1 MDLKEIQN
9 VCKDIE
15 RKSGKGSIFLTG
27 KETRLEIPRWSTEIE
42 ALDNIIG
49 GGMPKGRIVEIFG
62 PESSGK
68 TSLIYWLMS
77 LHKLGVYIPIEGTY
91 DEDRAISL
99 GVKPKQMI
107 VYRAQYGEEALNA
120 VMKFAKAGVP
130 IIAID
135 SVPACQ
141 PKEDI
146 DKIEKDA
153 GNEARIGGVARLF
166 SKTLPTIVHICEET
180 GTTLILV
187 NQVRDKM
194 NAMLFGEKTDTP
206 GGRKLKHACSL
217 RIQVARKAWIEI
229 PNKNPC
235 NSATTEKIGLIMK
248 CKVVKS
254 KVSNPMGECEIP
266 LFFDRGFVSFD
277 DVQSIR
283 KEIMAQRAQQF
294 GKRIPKE
301 FLEEEDD

>member
-141 PKEDI
+141 PKEDL

-194 NAMLFGEKTDTP
+194 NAMLFGEKEDTP
-206 GGRKLKHACSL
+206 GGRAIKFYSSV
-217 RIQVARKAWIEI
+217 RIKVARRAWIEI
-229 PNKNPC
+229 PNKNLAV
-235 NSATTEKIGLIMK
+235 SSDSEKVGIIMK
-248 CKVVKS
+248 AKISKS
-254 KVSNPMGECEIP
+254 KVSNPFGEAELP
-266 LFFDRGFVSFD
+266 FFFDRGFVSYD
-277 DVQSIR
+277 DIKQIR
-283 KEIMAQRAQQF
+283 AELMK
-294 GKRIPKE
+294 KRKAE
-301 FLEEEDD
+301 FNV

>member
-49 GGMPKGRIVEIFG
+49 GGMPKGRIIEIFG

-91 DEDRAISL
+91 DEDRAVSL

-194 NAMLFGEKTDTP
+194 NAMLFGEKEDTP
-206 GGRKLKHACSL
+206 GGRAIKFYSSV
-217 RIQVARKAWIEI
+217 RIKVARRAWIEI
-229 PNKNPC
+229 PNKNPAV
-235 NSATTEKIGLIMK
+235 SSDSEKVGIIMK
-248 CKVVKS
+248 AKISKS
-254 KVSNPMGECEIP
+254 KVSNPFGEAELP
-266 LFFDRGFVSFD
+266 FFFDRGFVSYD
-277 DVQSIR
+277 DIKPIR
-283 KEIMAQRAQQF
+283 AELMK
-294 GKRIPKE
+294 KRKAE
-301 FLEEEDD
+301 FNV

>member
-194 NAMLFGEKTDTP
+194 NAMLFGEKEDTP
-206 GGRKLKHACSL
+206 GGRAIKFYSSV
-217 RIQVARKAWIEI
+217 RIKVARRAWIEI
-229 PNKNPC
+229 PNKNPAV
-235 NSATTEKIGLIMK
+235 SSDSEKVGIIMK
-248 CKVVKS
+248 AKISKS
-254 KVSNPMGECEIP
+254 KVSNPFGEAELP
-266 LFFDRGFVSFD
+266 FFFDRGFVSYD
-277 DVQSIR
+277 DIKPIR
-283 KEIMAQRAQQF
+283 AELMKNRKA
-294 GKRIPKE
+294 E
-301 FLEEEDD
+301 FNV

>member
-1 MDLKEIQN
+1 MDIKEIQN

-91 DEDRAISL
+91 DEDRAVSL

-194 NAMLFGEKTDTP
+194 NAMLFGEKEDTP
-206 GGRKLKHACSL
+206 GGRAIKFYSSV
-217 RIQVARKAWIEI
+217 RIKVARRAWIEI
-229 PNKNPC
+229 PNKNPAV
-235 NSATTEKIGLIMK
+235 SSDSEKVGIIMK
-248 CKVVKS
+248 AKISKS
-254 KVSNPMGECEIP
+254 KVSNPFGEAELP
-266 LFFDRGFVSFD
+266 FFFDRGFVSYD
-277 DVQSIR
+277 DIKPIR
-283 KEIMAQRAQQF
+283 AELMK
-294 GKRIPKE
+294 KRKAE
-301 FLEEEDD
+301 FNV

>member
-107 VYRAQYGEEALNA
+107 VCSAQYGEEALNA

-194 NAMLFGEKTDTP
+194 NAMLFGEKEDTP
-206 GGRKLKHACSL
+206 GGRAIKFYSSV
-217 RIQVARKAWIEI
+217 RIKVARRAWIEI
-229 PNKNPC
+229 PNKNPAV
-235 NSATTEKIGLIMK
+235 SSDSEKVGIIMK
-248 CKVVKS
+248 AKISKS
-254 KVSNPMGECEIP
+254 KVSNPFGEAELP
-266 LFFDRGFVSFD
+266 FFFDRGFVSYD
-277 DVQSIR
+277 DIKPIR
-283 KEIMAQRAQQF
+283 AELMK
-294 GKRIPKE
+294 KRKAE
-301 FLEEEDD
+301 FNV